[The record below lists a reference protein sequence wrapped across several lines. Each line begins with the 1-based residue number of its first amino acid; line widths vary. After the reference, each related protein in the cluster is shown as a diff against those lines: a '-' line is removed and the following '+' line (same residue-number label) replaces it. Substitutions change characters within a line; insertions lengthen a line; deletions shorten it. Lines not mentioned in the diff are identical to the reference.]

1 MGHGMGGARAA
12 GGQFVD
18 TTRSESEDSPAR
30 HVVRAG
36 AIWAEPSDIRLERAR
51 RGRQTVG
58 AVGRYG
64 DSSHTR
70 KPVSSLSSLS
80 GDNSDAHGASSN
92 REPVIICI
100 SDSQE
105 DRLRLIRLLDGFGV
119 LVMAPDARAARRAL
133 QSAVPESADED
144 HVLRR
149 DQLLIDEDRQQA
161 TWAGHPLELTH
172 LERQLL
178 RSLAQEPGR
187 AWTFDQLYAAVWHT
201 SYDGDRSSV
210 HSAIKRLRRKLRE
223 AATSIHIDAVR
234 GIGFRLAVRPP
245 IPHPRSA
252 EGTEEQRATESV
264 TAERVVPAE

>member
-1 MGHGMGGARAA
+1 M
-12 GGQFVD
+12 
-18 TTRSESEDSPAR
+18 
-30 HVVRAG
+30 
-36 AIWAEPSDIRLERAR
+36 
-51 RGRQTVG
+51 
-58 AVGRYG
+58 
-64 DSSHTR
+64 
-70 KPVSSLSSLS
+70 SSLS
-80 GDNSDAHGASSN
+80 GDNNDAHGANSN

-133 QSAVPESADED
+133 QSAIPESADED

-149 DQLLIDEDRQQA
+149 EQLLIDEDRQQA
-161 TWAGHPLELTH
+161 TWDGEPLELTH

-223 AATSIHIDAVR
+223 ASTTIHIDAVR

-245 IPHPRSA
+245 LPHPRTADETVEETANSA
-252 EGTEEQRATESV
+252 
-264 TAERVVPAE
+264 AE